1 MELTLEPADAIV
13 LREVLEQYL
22 FELRGEIGD
31 TEDHD
36 TREMLRQRRAVLDKI
51 VAQLPTSSR

>member
-1 MELTLEPADAIV
+1 MELTLESADAAV

-22 FELRGEIGD
+22 FELRGEIGR

-36 TREMLRQRRAVLDKI
+36 TRETLKQRQAVLNKI
-51 VAQLPTSSR
+51 VAQLPTKA

>member
-1 MELTLEPADAIV
+1 MELTLESADAAV

-22 FELRGEIGD
+22 FELRGEIGR

-36 TREMLRQRRAVLDKI
+36 TRETLKHRQAVLNKI
-51 VAQLPTSSR
+51 VAQLPAKA

>member
-1 MELTLEPADAIV
+1 MDLTLEPADAMV

-36 TREMLRQRRAVLDKI
+36 TRETLRQRQAILDRI
-51 VAQLPTSSR
+51 VAQLPKS